1 LGRGRVREGGE
12 EREVTGE
19 SGSERE
25 REWYFLFKWL
35 WGPDDQIM
43 EIETSRPESPG
54 HWPEYPGVTDGISRN
69 VERNETHRQL
79 VQRLALASGNVYDA
93 KCPACTSIAEKRQ
106 DH

>member
-1 LGRGRVREGGE
+1 MGRGRVREGGE

-43 EIETSRPESPG
+43 EIETPRPESPG
-54 HWPEYPGVTDGISRN
+54 QWPEYPGVTILPPKRN
-69 VERNETHRQL
+69 L
-79 VQRLALASGNVYDA
+79 VPRFRV
-93 KCPACTSIAEKRQ
+93 KVPI
-106 DH
+106 

>member
-1 LGRGRVREGGE
+1 MREVR

-43 EIETSRPESPG
+43 EIETPRPESPDQ
-54 HWPEYPGVTDGISRN
+54 WPEYPGVTVSTTARSRSSWAFAW
-69 VERNETHRQL
+69 L
-79 VQRLALASGNVYDA
+79 LM
-93 KCPACTSIAEKRQ
+93 
-106 DH
+106 

>member
-1 LGRGRVREGGE
+1 MGRGRVREGGE

-19 SGSERE
+19 SGSE

-54 HWPEYPGVTDGISRN
+54 HWPEYPDVTILPPKRN
-69 VERNETHRQL
+69 L
-79 VQRLALASGNVYDA
+79 VPRFNGGA
-93 KCPACTSIAEKRQ
+93 KL
-106 DH
+106 